1 MDKKPHPEDAMRRL
15 LHAMYNEPDDVR
27 RVLARVELEA
37 RAPEF
42 LNFLLGTNYGYP
54 PCDAESC
61 RSFQVTD

>member
-1 MDKKPHPEDAMRRL
+1 MAKEASIEGTIHRL
-15 LHAMYNEPDDVR
+15 LHTMYNEPDDVK

-42 LNFLLGTNYGYP
+42 LNFFLGTDYKYR

-61 RSFQVTD
+61 RSFD